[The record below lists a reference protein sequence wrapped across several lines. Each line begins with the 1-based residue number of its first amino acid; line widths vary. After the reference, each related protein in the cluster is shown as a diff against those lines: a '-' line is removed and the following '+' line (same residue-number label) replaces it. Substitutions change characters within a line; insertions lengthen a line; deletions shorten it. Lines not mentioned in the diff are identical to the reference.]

1 MFLNHHCA
9 QPHQGSTTQ
18 AASTCYPGNIGGR
31 CFRALRDGMVSDV
44 EMSAI
49 VEGKLESEKTGRWYA
64 IEE

>member
-1 MFLNHHCA
+1 
-9 QPHQGSTTQ
+9 
-18 AASTCYPGNIGGR
+18 
-31 CFRALRDGMVSDV
+31 MVSDV